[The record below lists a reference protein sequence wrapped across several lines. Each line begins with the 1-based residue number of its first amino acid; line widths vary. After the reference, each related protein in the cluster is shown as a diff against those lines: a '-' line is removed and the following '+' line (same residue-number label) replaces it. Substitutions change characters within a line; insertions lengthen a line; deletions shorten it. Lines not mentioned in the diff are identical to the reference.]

1 MLSSA
6 SGRHMFW
13 IGDGL
18 LQLGC
23 LSSFKTRKSIR
34 SCHSQLVLDEP
45 TIRVSANDFKEEY
58 PYLVA
63 MITYSRIGA
72 KVWRQVA
79 HFGPV
84 LARDLRST
92 ELENVDQELLQ
103 WYEQIPEEVKVRNW
117 DKEKHIT
124 STPSYNLQRL
134 RIWTY
139 LRLNQVSV
147 TFKTQSV

>member
-1 MLSSA
+1 
-6 SGRHMFW
+6 
-13 IGDGL
+13 
-18 LQLGC
+18 
-23 LSSFKTRKSIR
+23 
-34 SCHSQLVLDEP
+34 
-45 TIRVSANDFKEEY
+45 
-58 PYLVA
+58 

-84 LARDLRST
+84 LARDLRSG

-147 TFKTQSV
+147 VLKTRRYKLTICRCGSGFTPLFCIAPQASWRIPRSQNV

>member
-1 MLSSA
+1 
-6 SGRHMFW
+6 
-13 IGDGL
+13 
-18 LQLGC
+18 
-23 LSSFKTRKSIR
+23 
-34 SCHSQLVLDEP
+34 
-45 TIRVSANDFKEEY
+45 
-58 PYLVA
+58 
-63 MITYSRIGA
+63 
-72 KVWRQVA
+72 VWRQVA
-79 HFGPV
+79 HFGPI
-84 LARDLRST
+84 LARDVRSE

-147 TFKTQSV
+147 LKMILTTN

>member
-1 MLSSA
+1 M
-6 SGRHMFW
+6 
-13 IGDGL
+13 
-18 LQLGC
+18 
-23 LSSFKTRKSIR
+23 
-34 SCHSQLVLDEP
+34 
-45 TIRVSANDFKEEY
+45 
-58 PYLVA
+58 A

-72 KVWRQVA
+72 TVWRQVA

-84 LARDLRST
+84 LARDLRSA

-147 TFKTQSV
+147 VLETQSV